1 MPVRPG
7 ATDEVPSRGGGID
20 PGDGGAEA
28 LRGSRVVSTGP
39 SYSPLAARPFGLT
52 LGNGMRSSFQR
63 LRSRMKSR
71 RSGVTLVIYGWYDA
85 QPGTLAWAFPSL
97 RAAVSAVRAMR
108 NAIRWLIV
116 EGKSA
121 IDGEVDVDAL
131 RRAGRVLLEHTV

>member
-1 MPVRPG
+1 
-7 ATDEVPSRGGGID
+7 
-20 PGDGGAEA
+20 
-28 LRGSRVVSTGP
+28 
-39 SYSPLAARPFGLT
+39 
-52 LGNGMRSSFQR
+52 MRSGLQR
-63 LRSRMKSR
+63 LRSRMKSP

-131 RRAGRVLLEHTV
+131 RRAGRILLASP